1 MVRPWIQFYINFY
14 IRLVKKIALVFHDR
28 SPEVQIIQKP
38 VYWFALQIKRLFSIW
53 QGPPSWKCYMEVTL
67 NITGNTLWLFEMLIR
82 NENFLSVL
90 WSKYTFSKICC
101 NFFQNLFLILRENKT
116 RILTELLGWR
126 VLFSAEIEHAN
137 LIIH

>member
-1 MVRPWIQFYINFY
+1 
-14 IRLVKKIALVFHDR
+14 
-28 SPEVQIIQKP
+28 
-38 VYWFALQIKRLFSIW
+38 
-53 QGPPSWKCYMEVTL
+53 
-67 NITGNTLWLFEMLIR
+67 MLIR
-82 NENFLSVL
+82 NENFLSFL